1 MKKEYVAPEAEIE
14 FFSILSSDIVYTLSG
29 GHEQGPTTGDGSD
42 PWNPWSIRS
51 SGDIEWE

>member
-14 FFSILSSDIVYTLSG
+14 LFSILSSDIVYTLSG
-29 GHEQGPTTGDGSD
+29 GHEQGPTTGDWSD

>member
-14 FFSILSSDIVYTLSG
+14 LFSILSSDIVYTLSG
-29 GHEQGPTTGDGSD
+29 GHEQGPGGDWSD